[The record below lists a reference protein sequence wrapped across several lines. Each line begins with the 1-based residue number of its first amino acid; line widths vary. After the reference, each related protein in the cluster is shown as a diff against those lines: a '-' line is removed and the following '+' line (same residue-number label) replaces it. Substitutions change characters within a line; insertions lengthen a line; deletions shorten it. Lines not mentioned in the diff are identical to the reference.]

1 MSIAVIFSFLFFL
14 KNKESNEN
22 IGFYNEFLMLDFSM
36 KIEFHVLAHITIHR
50 IGVASEI
57 CNMQTM

>member
-50 IGVASEI
+50 IGVANEI

>member
-1 MSIAVIFSFLFFL
+1 MSIAVLFFFSFL
-14 KNKESNEN
+14 NKESNEN

>member
-50 IGVASEI
+50 IGAASEI